1 MDQTDLELL
10 ETARE
15 IVRDEHPAFNE
26 GEVDAVVQEW
36 KKNPDGHWISHEL
49 EWGQMLNNALDSD
62 EPFSHAMGQE
72 LAGL

>member
-1 MDQTDLELL
+1 MKEELELL

-36 KKNPDGHWISHEL
+36 KKNPEGQRGCLISEL
-49 EWGQMLNNALDSD
+49 S
-62 EPFSHAMGQE
+62 
-72 LAGL
+72 